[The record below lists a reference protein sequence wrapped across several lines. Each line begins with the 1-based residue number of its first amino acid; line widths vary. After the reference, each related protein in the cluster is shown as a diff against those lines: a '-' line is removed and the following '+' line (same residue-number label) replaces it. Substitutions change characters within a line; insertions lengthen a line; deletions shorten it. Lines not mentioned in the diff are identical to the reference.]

1 MRRRSLRCLQC
12 APLVERR
19 CLQQRQPQTA
29 KSDASTATVSRTHS
43 RVHGA
48 ACSLHSAA
56 ARACGLRSLC
66 WCVRSVDAN
75 AGLLSNFE
83 LFDFLSDPKRNKSTH
98 MHTHMHAHTHACTH
112 SDCEC
117 KCLRALQPQT
127 RRIGCARLLNLPVVP
142 VAVFLWSRSYPSYES
157 YLERVS
163 LQRTREAA
171 VSYLDAKEAKK
182 YEAEAAEEMLM
193 AAADSASGSD
203 DASLSPEAKA
213 AAAALAKHTPLHR
226 DYKPLE
232 NTCWLKAR
240 VLSYLSGT
248 PAASQSAECVGRFIR
263 DAQQLLQGNAA
274 KSASIA
280 AAAAGMSA
288 SASAAAATAASSDVR
303 LTTCELIQLVNLRP
317 NSLVEIHRAVEECE
331 ERLSEE
337 DTLALLAL
345 IQRTLPPPPNAR
357 AVKQQPEEEG
367 EGGAEAEAEAE
378 ATHAGEQ
385 AAGVAA
391 MEVDNA
397 QQ

>member
-1 MRRRSLRCLQC
+1 MRTFVAHALL
-12 APLVERR
+12 
-19 CLQQRQPQTA
+19 
-29 KSDASTATVSRTHS
+29 
-43 RVHGA
+43 
-48 ACSLHSAA
+48 CSL
-56 ARACGLRSLC
+56 
-66 WCVRSVDAN
+66 
-75 AGLLSNFE
+75 
-83 LFDFLSDPKRNKSTH
+83 FLSLS
-98 MHTHMHAHTHACTH
+98 A
-112 SDCEC
+112 
-117 KCLRALQPQT
+117 
-127 RRIGCARLLNLPVVP
+127 
-142 VAVFLWSRSYPSYES
+142 RSYPSYES
-157 YLERVS
+157 YLDRVS
-163 LQRTREAA
+163 VQRTREAA

-182 YEAEAAEEMLM
+182 YEAEAAEELLM
-193 AAADSASGSD
+193 AAADSASSD
-203 DASLSPEAKA
+203 AALTPEAKA
-213 AAAALAKHTPLHR
+213 AAAALAKQTPLHR

-317 NSLVEIHRAVEECE
+317 SSLVEIHRAVEECE

-357 AVKQQPEEEG
+357 TAKQQEEE
-367 EGGAEAEAEAE
+367 GAEAEAQPKEE
-378 ATHAGEQ
+378 EQ
-385 AAGVAA
+385 EQKDAQAVGAGVAA

-397 QQ
+397 EP